1 MRPLGLGP
9 LCGVFR
15 APHVSCLLLFM
26 AATLGAQAP
35 ELPKDHPP
43 VAAPDSRSAASDL
56 TERLRPSGPDTK
68 SPPVPRK
75 NLIDEFIF
83 GKMEKDG
90 VPHAGLSSDQEF
102 FRRLH
107 IDLTGRTPND
117 EDLRAFLASND
128 PDKRDRLVDRL
139 AVSKPYESKWTYFFN
154 DIYKPAP
161 GRVGNQAKNL
171 FYRWVYDNIHL
182 DRPYNEVVYE
192 MLTAN
197 ATSNWYNGPATY
209 VARWVVTAVSCDD
222 EVHEDTSDELAI
234 HATKDFLGVDISCAS
249 CHDGA
254 RHLEKINLYLSQRKR
269 DEIWKMA
276 AFFGKTNVLRR
287 TEVSTAQ
294 DEYSIDDQ
302 GPGYNPAGRSVIRV
316 DRRGQPG
323 LLDPVYMF
331 TGERPDPANH
341 PRPEFAR
348 MLTSDPQFARA
359 TVNLLWA
366 EMFGVG
372 IVEPVFSFDLAR
384 IDPASPPPP
393 PWTLQATHPELLEG
407 LAQYFRENNHSIRS
421 VLKLIAKSS
430 AYQLSSQFPG
440 EWKADYTP
448 YFARKF
454 VRRLKA
460 EEVYDSLVAA
470 TNVFTEVPIRGTDI
484 KVRFAS
490 EAYSPDEFVRGITDP
505 VLKEIHFFLESFGQ
519 TNRQSSER
527 SNDGAITQAV
537 QLMNS
542 PLVHRQIRTADGSY
556 LAGLLKQQMPE
567 EEKIRRLFERF
578 LVRRP
583 TPSEADNAKEVV
595 RSGPDGWEDLQ
606 WLLVNKVEFVHNF

>member
-1 MRPLGLGP
+1 MRLFGVGCFL
-9 LCGVFR
+9 LCMG
-15 APHVSCLLLFM
+15 SSLS
-26 AATLGAQAP
+26 AQTP
-35 ELPKDHPP
+35 GLPKDHPP
-43 VAAPDSRSAASDL
+43 VATPDSRSAVSDL
-56 TERLRPSGPDTK
+56 TERLRPSTDETASKPI
-68 SPPVPRK
+68 PRK

-83 GKMEKDG
+83 GKIEKDR
-90 VPHAGLSSDQEF
+90 VPHASLSSDEEF

-107 IDLTGRTPND
+107 IDLTGRLPQDD
-117 EDLRAFLASND
+117 ELRAFLASTD
-128 PDKRDRLVDRL
+128 PDKRDTLVDRL
-139 AVSKPYESKWTYFFN
+139 ATSKPYETKWTYFFN

-161 GRVGNQAKNL
+161 GRIGNAAKNL

-182 DRPYNEVVYE
+182 DRPYNQIVYE

-197 ATSNWYNGPATY
+197 AISNWYIGPASY

-254 RHLEKINLYLSQRKR
+254 RHLEKINVWLSQRKR

-276 AFFGKTNVLRR
+276 AFFGRTNVLRR

-294 DEYSIDDQ
+294 DEYSIDDN
-302 GPGYNPAGRSVIRV
+302 GPGYDPSARTVIRV
-316 DRRGQPG
+316 DRRGKPG

-331 TGERPDPANH
+331 TGERPDASKH

-359 TVNLLWA
+359 TVNLLWS

-372 IVEPVFSFDLAR
+372 IVEPIFSFDLAR
-384 IDPASPPPP
+384 MDPNNLPSA
-393 PWTLQATHPELLEG
+393 PWTLQPTHPELLEA
-407 LAQYFRENNHSIRS
+407 LAQYFRDSNYSLRS
-421 VLKLIAKSS
+421 VVKLIAKSN

-440 EWKADYTP
+440 EWKTSYAP
-448 YFARKF
+448 YFSRKF

-460 EEVYDSLVAA
+460 EEVYDSLVGA
-470 TNVFTEVPIRGTDI
+470 TNLFTDVPIRGTDV

-490 EAYSPDEFVRGITDP
+490 EAYSPDEFIRGINDP

-542 PLVHRQIRTADGSY
+542 PLVHRQIRAAEGSY
-556 LAGLLKQQMPE
+556 LAGLLKQALPE
-567 EEKIRRLFERF
+567 EEKIRRMFERF

-583 TPSEADNAKEVV
+583 TPDELTNAKKVV
-595 RSGPDGWEDLQ
+595 TGGPEGWEDLQ
-606 WLLVNKVEFVHNF
+606 WLLVNRVEFVHNF

>member
-1 MRPLGLGP
+1 MRPFGLG
-9 LCGVFR
+9 
-15 APHVSCLLLFM
+15 CLLLCM
-26 AATLGAQAP
+26 VAILGAQSA

-43 VAAPDSRSAASDL
+43 VPAPNNRSTTSEL
-56 TERLRPSGPDTK
+56 TERLRPSTPAAAST
-68 SPPVPRK
+68 PVART
-75 NLIDEFIF
+75 NLIDDFIF

-90 VPHAGLSSDQEF
+90 VPHASLSSDAEF

-107 IDLTGRTPND
+107 IDLTGRTPLD
-117 EDLRAFLASND
+117 EDLRTFLASSD
-128 PDKRDRLVDRL
+128 PDKRDKLVDRL
-139 AVSKPYESKWTYFFN
+139 TMSKGYETKWTYFFN

-161 GRVGNQAKNL
+161 GRVGNPAKNL
-171 FYRWVYDNIHL
+171 FYRWVYDNLHL
-182 DRPYNEVVYE
+182 DRPYNEVVYD

-197 ATSNWYNGPATY
+197 ATSNWYYGPATY
-209 VARWVVTAVSCDD
+209 VARWVVTAVACDD

-254 RHLEKINLYLSQRKR
+254 RHLEKINLWLSQRKR

-276 AFFGKTNVLRR
+276 AFFGRTNVLRR
-287 TEVSTAQ
+287 TEVSNAQ
-294 DEYSIDDQ
+294 DEYSIDDR
-302 GPGYNPAGRSVIRV
+302 GPGYNPAGRTVIRV
-316 DRRGQPG
+316 DRRGKPG
-323 LLDPVYMF
+323 VLDPVYMF
-331 TGERPDPANH
+331 TGESPDPAKH

-359 TVNLLWA
+359 TVNLLWS

-372 IVEPVFSFDLAR
+372 IVEPVFAFDLAR
-384 IDPASPPPP
+384 LDPKNPPPA
-393 PWTLQATHPELLEG
+393 PWTLQPTHPELLEALG
-407 LAQYFRENNHSIRS
+407 QYFRDNNYSIRS
-421 VLKLIAKSS
+421 VLKLIARSN

-440 EWKADYTP
+440 EWKASYTP

-460 EEVYDSLVAA
+460 EEVYDSLVTA
-470 TNVFTEVPIRGTDI
+470 TNVFTDVPIRGTDI
-484 KVRFAS
+484 KVKLAS
-490 EAYSPDEFVRGITDP
+490 EAYSPDEFVRNINDP
-505 VLKEIHFFLESFGQ
+505 ILKEIHFFLESFGQ

-542 PLVHRQIRTADGSY
+542 PLVHRQIRASEGSY
-556 LAGLLKQQMPE
+556 LAGLLKQSLPE
-567 EEKIRRLFERF
+567 DEKVRRLFERF
-578 LVRRP
+578 LIRLP
-583 TPSEADNAKEVV
+583 TPAELDNAREVV

>member
-1 MRPLGLGP
+1 MRALGLG
-9 LCGVFR
+9 V
-15 APHVSCLLLFM
+15 LLLWM
-26 AATLGAQAP
+26 ASPLGAQTPA
-35 ELPKDHPP
+35 LPKDHPP
-43 VAAPDSRSAASDL
+43 VAAPDSRSTVSDL
-56 TERLRPSGPDTK
+56 TERLRPSGDKPVST
-68 SPPVPRK
+68 PVPRK

-83 GKMEKDG
+83 GKLAKDG
-90 VPHAGLSSDQEF
+90 VPHASLSSDEEF

-107 IDLTGRTPND
+107 IDLTGRLPQD
-117 EDLRAFLASND
+117 EQLRAFLASRD
-128 PDKRDRLVDRL
+128 ADKRDKLVDEL
-139 AVSKPYESKWTYFFN
+139 ATSKAYETKWTYFFN

-161 GRVGNQAKNL
+161 GRIGNQAKNL

-182 DRPYNEVVYE
+182 DRPYNQVVYE

-197 ATSNWYNGPATY
+197 ASSNWYVGPASY

-254 RHLEKINLYLSQRKR
+254 RHLEKINLWLSQRKR
-269 DEIWKMA
+269 EEIWRMA
-276 AFFGKTNVLRR
+276 AFFGRTNVLRR

-294 DEYSIDDQ
+294 DEYSIDDN
-302 GPGYNPAGRSVIRV
+302 GPGYDPSARTVVRV
-316 DRRGQPG
+316 DRRGKPG

-331 TGERPDPANH
+331 SGERPDPAKH
-341 PRPEFAR
+341 PRPELAR

-359 TVNLLWA
+359 TVNLLWS

-372 IVEPVFSFDLAR
+372 IVEPIFSWDLAR
-384 IDPASPPPP
+384 MDPKNPPPD
-393 PWTLQATHPELLEG
+393 PWTLQPTHPELLEA
-407 LAQYFRENNHSIRS
+407 LAQYFRDNNYSIRS
-421 VLKLIAKSS
+421 LLKLIANSS

-440 EWKADYTP
+440 EWKSSYAP

-460 EEVYDSLVAA
+460 EEVYDSLVGA
-470 TNVFTEVPIRGTDI
+470 TNVFTDVPIRGTDI
-484 KVRFAS
+484 KVRYAA
-490 EAYSPDEFVRGITDP
+490 EAYSPDEFIRGVNDT

-542 PLVHRQIRTADGSY
+542 PLVHRQIRAVDGSF
-556 LAGLLKQQMPE
+556 LAGLLKQPLTDE
-567 EEKIRRLFERF
+567 GKITRLFERF
-578 LVRRP
+578 LVRPP
-583 TPSEADNAKEVV
+583 TPAELTHATQVV
-595 RSGPDGWEDLQ
+595 ASSPDGWEDLQ